1 MAHLP
6 SSSGQ
11 ASGSCKEELGD
22 AYEIYRLGSLCV
34 TKYRRTK
41 AASELQRATQH
52 FRDALCRMPTDHPR
66 RLVVLEDLS
75 SSYSVLFQITGAL
88 DYLEK
93 ASQLSQEVVDHTPRN
108 HHERVP
114 RLLDAGI
121 DHMDIYSNFGD
132 AAHLE
137 LALEAFS
144 KALDAAKENHPRLH
158 TCNSSLA
165 IAFRYRFFKDGNML
179 DLDAAIQN
187 FEHAIR
193 LVTVDHHKRVRWL
206 QDVAACYGER
216 FRKTQDIAEISR
228 AIERAEESLETAK
241 DDLLARARGYSI
253 LGSSY
258 GLKAEQTGAMQD
270 LELCIQM
277 SHRALAITPPDC
289 PNRARRL
296 HILGACYGTKYGRFG
311 MPKDLDICIE
321 KYREA
326 LDNTPHDS
334 SDRGLRLCSLG
345 GAYLDRYQRFKSWE
359 DLYDAIEGLEE
370 AIQVTVT
377 PSDHPDRARRIHSLG
392 IACQERYLG
401 TGKTTDF
408 AVAIQYLKDALN
420 LTPADDCDRPA
431 RFDTLGSIH
440 HAHYKIRGETADLLK
455 ARDYYQEALQITPID
470 HPDEK
475 HRLGGLA
482 TCYHDLFL
490 SAGSFADIDLA
501 IDKYRKA
508 LELTPRDSP
517 MGWFRLQNLGMA
529 YRDRYRKNKNTEDLK
544 ASIQHYQAGLDHPT
558 AFAADRLK
566 SGQDLL
572 IIYADTDNWTSGYEI
587 AWKTLSLVP
596 LITPHALRN
605 SDKQALL
612 MSIVGLSSI
621 AASVAL
627 MANKSVFDAIS
638 LLELGRGIIIG
649 SLHDMQTDVLDLRQS
664 HSDLAEEFIELQEK
678 LHGPSALATFD
689 ERYKA
694 GQRYETLLQ
703 KIRDL
708 PDFSEFFLFP
718 AQDNIKAAAAS
729 GPIVVIN
736 VSTYR
741 CDALLIEHHQLRVL
755 PLPDLSLED
764 IKGRAA
770 TLTSLSTDTLEWL
783 WDTVTRPVLE
793 VLGLDQAPEDSW
805 PRIWWIPTGPLT
817 SFPLHAAGNYNDDL
831 FDTVLD
837 RVISSYSSSLKEI
850 INSRRRNKTR
860 DVPIGPKKV
869 VLVGMEETP
878 GQSRLEFA
886 SQEVEQIAKLCNFS
900 QFHVSRPKNQ
910 REDVLAQVN
919 GCDIFHFA
927 GHGMSNL
934 SNPLRSSLLLCD
946 GPLTVSRLLETD
958 LRIQSPFLA
967 YLSACGTG
975 QVKQRRLADEG
986 IHLMSAC
993 QVAGFQHAIG
1003 SLWEVND
1010 ESCVHIANSTYEWI
1024 IKHNLT
1030 NASVSEGLHHACRKL
1045 RNEWMS
1051 KNSLE
1056 DEQSREPGVKVWD
1069 KDPYSIQNV
1078 LPSINRP
1085 RDARDILY
1093 CGHSPLL
1100 WVPYVHYG
1108 V

>member
-1 MAHLP
+1 
-6 SSSGQ
+6 
-11 ASGSCKEELGD
+11 
-22 AYEIYRLGSLCV
+22 
-34 TKYRRTK
+34 
-41 AASELQRATQH
+41 
-52 FRDALCRMPTDHPR
+52 MPTDHPR
-66 RLVVLEDLS
+66 RSIVLEDLG
-75 SSYSVLFQITGAL
+75 SSYSVLFRITRAL

-93 ASQLSQEVVDHTPRN
+93 ASQLSQEVVDHTPQN
-108 HHERVP
+108 HPERVP

-121 DHMDIYSNFGD
+121 DHMDIYSNNGD
-132 AAHLE
+132 STHLE
-137 LALEAFS
+137 LALGSFS

-179 DLDAAIQN
+179 DLDAAIQH
-187 FEHAIR
+187 FEQAIH
-193 LVTVDHHKRVRWL
+193 LVTTDHHKRVRWL
-206 QDVAACYGER
+206 QDVGACYGER
-216 FRKTQDIAEISR
+216 FRKTQDIADFSR
-228 AIERAEESLETAK
+228 AIERVEESLETA
-241 DDLLARARGYSI
+241 DDLLSRARGYSI

-258 GLKAEQTGAMQD
+258 GLKSKQTGAMQD
-270 LELCIQM
+270 LDLSIQM
-277 SHRALAITPPDC
+277 SHRALAITPRDSPD
-289 PNRARRL
+289 RTRRL
-296 HILGACYGTKYGRFG
+296 HILGACYGTKYDRLGI
-311 MPKDLDICIE
+311 PKDLDICIE
-321 KYREA
+321 RYREA
-326 LDNTPHDS
+326 LDDSPHDS

-345 GAYLDRYQRFKSWE
+345 GAYLDRYQRFKAWE
-359 DLYDAIEGLEE
+359 DLSDAIDGLEE
-370 AIQVTVT
+370 AIQVAVT

-392 IACQERYLG
+392 IAFQELYLG

-408 AVAIQYLKDALN
+408 VIAVQYLKDALN

-440 HAHYKIRGETADLLK
+440 HHHYKISGETADLLK
-455 ARDYYQEALQITPID
+455 ARDYYHEALQITPAD

-475 HRLGGLA
+475 HRLGGVA
-482 TCYHDLFL
+482 TCHHDLFL
-490 SAGSFADIDLA
+490 SAGSLADIDLA
-501 IDKYRKA
+501 IDRYRKA

-517 MGWFRLQNLGMA
+517 MGWFRLHNLGMA
-529 YRDRYRKNKNTEDLK
+529 YRDRYRKNKDAEDLE
-544 ASIQHYQAGLDHPT
+544 AAIQHYQAGLDHPT

-572 IIYADTDNWTSGYEI
+572 IIYADTDSWTSGCEI

-596 LITPHALRN
+596 LITPDALRN

-612 MSIVGLSSI
+612 VSIVGLSSI

-627 MANKSVFDAIS
+627 MANKSVFDTIS

-649 SLHDMQTDVLDLRQS
+649 SLHDMQTDVLDLRQG
-664 HSDLAEEFIELQEK
+664 HSNLAEEYIKLQEK
-678 LHGPSALATFD
+678 LHGSSALTSFD

-694 GQRYETLLQ
+694 GQQYEILLQ

-708 PDFSEFFLFP
+708 PGFSEFLLFP
-718 AQDNIKAAAAS
+718 AHDDIKAAAAS
-729 GPIVVIN
+729 GPIVIIN

-741 CDALLIEHHQLRVL
+741 CDALLIERHQLSTL
-755 PLPDLSLED
+755 PLPDLCPED
-764 IKGRAA
+764 ISVRAT
-770 TLTSLSTDTLEWL
+770 TLASLSTDTLEWL

-793 VLGLDQAPEDSW
+793 ALRLDQAPGDSW

-817 SFPLHAAGNYNDDL
+817 SFPLHAAGNYNDGI
-831 FDTVLD
+831 FDTVLEH
-837 RVISSYSSSLKEI
+837 VISSYSSSLKEI
-850 INSRRRNKTR
+850 INSRRRNKNR
-860 DVPIGPKKV
+860 DVRISPKKV

-900 QFHVSRPKNQ
+900 QFHVSRPENR

-934 SNPLRSSLLLCD
+934 SNPLKSSLLLCD

-958 LRIQSPFLA
+958 LRIQRPFLA

-975 QVKQRRLADEG
+975 QVKQRRLEDEG

-1010 ESCVHIANSTYEWI
+1010 ESCVHIAMATYEWI
-1024 IKHNLT
+1024 LEHNLS
-1030 NASVSEGLHHACRKL
+1030 NDSVSEGLHHACRKL
-1045 RNEWMS
+1045 RHEWMS

-1056 DEQSREPGVKVWD
+1056 DEKSREPGVKIGD
-1069 KDPYSIQNV
+1069 KDPYSDQDVI
-1078 LPSINRP
+1078 PSLNRP
-1085 RDARDILY
+1085 KDARDILY

>member
-1 MAHLP
+1 NRW
-6 SSSGQ
+6 SGDTGTTDGTCTLIQ
-11 ASGSCKEELGD
+11 WASRRSRKEELND
-22 AYEIYRLGSLCV
+22 AYEIYWLGSLCV

-66 RLVVLEDLS
+66 RLDMLEDLS

-88 DYLEK
+88 VYLEK
-93 ASQLSQEVVDHTPRN
+93 VSQLSQEVVDHTPQN
-108 HHERVP
+108 HQERQ
-114 RLLDAGI
+114 L
-121 DHMDIYSNFGD
+121 GD

-137 LALEAFS
+137 LALEVFT
-144 KALDAAKENHPRLH
+144 KTLDAAKENYPRLH

-165 IAFRYRFFKDGNML
+165 IAFRYRCFKDGNML
-179 DLDAAIQN
+179 DLDAAIGH
-187 FEHAIR
+187 FEQAIH
-193 LVTVDHHKRVRWL
+193 LVTIDYHKRVRWL
-206 QDVAACYGER
+206 QDVAACYGKR
-216 FRKTQDIAEISR
+216 FRKTQDIADISR
-228 AIERAEESLETAK
+228 AIERAEESLETEK
-241 DDLLARARGYSI
+241 DDLLARARGYSV

-277 SHRALAITPPDC
+277 SHRALAIPPPDC

-296 HILGACYGTKYGRFG
+296 HILGACYGTKYGRIG
-311 MPKDLDICIE
+311 IPKDLDICIDR
-321 KYREA
+321 YREA

-334 SDRGLRLCSLG
+334 SDRGLRLCSVG

-359 DLYDAIEGLEE
+359 DLHDAIERLEE

-401 TGKTTDF
+401 TGKATDF
-408 AVAIQYLKDALN
+408 VIAIQYLEDALN
-420 LTPADDCDRPA
+420 LTPANDRDRPA

-440 HAHYKIRGETADLLK
+440 HAHYKIRGETADLIK
-455 ARDYYQEALQITPID
+455 ARDYYQEALQITPRG

-482 TCYHDLFL
+482 TCHHDLFL
-490 SAGSFADIDLA
+490 SAGSFADRDLA

-517 MGWFRLQNLGMA
+517 MGCPG
-529 YRDRYRKNKNTEDLK
+529 
-544 ASIQHYQAGLDHPT
+544 G
-558 AFAADRLK
+558 

-572 IIYADTDNWTSGYEI
+572 IIYADTDSWASGYEI

-612 MSIVGLSSI
+612 TSIVGLSSI

-649 SLHDMQTDVLDLRQS
+649 SLHDMQTDVLDLRQG

-678 LHGPSALATFD
+678 IHGPSALATFD

-694 GQRYETLLQ
+694 GQQYEMLLQ

-708 PDFSEFFLFP
+708 PGFSEFLLFP
-718 AQDNIKAAAAS
+718 AQDDVKAAATS

-736 VSTYR
+736 VSAYR
-741 CDALLIEHHQLRVL
+741 CDALLIELHQMRAL
-755 PLPDLSLED
+755 PLPDLCLED
-764 IKGRAA
+764 IKDRAT

-783 WDTVTRPVLE
+783 WDTVTWPVLE
-793 VLGLDQAPEDSW
+793 ALRLDQAPGDSW
-805 PRIWWIPTGPLT
+805 PRIWWIPTWPLT
-817 SFPLHAAGNYNDDL
+817 RFPLHAAGNYNDDL

-850 INSRRRNKTR
+850 INSRRRDKTR

-886 SQEVEQIAKLCNFS
+886 SQEVKQIAKLCSFS

-919 GCDIFHFA
+919 GCGIFHFA

-934 SNPLRSSLLLCD
+934 SNPLKPTPSRRTTDGVKASRNQPADPKAILGLSFRLWYRS
-946 GPLTVSRLLETD
+946 GE
-958 LRIQSPFLA
+958 A
-967 YLSACGTG
+967 KAACG
-975 QVKQRRLADEG
+975 RRNSLDER
-986 IHLMSAC
+986 LS
-993 QVAGFQHAIG
+993 
-1003 SLWEVND
+1003 VND
-1010 ESCVHIANSTYEWI
+1010 ESCLRIAKSTYEWI
-1024 IKHNLT
+1024 IKHNLS
-1030 NASVSEGLHHACRKL
+1030 NDSISEGLHHACRRL

-1056 DEQSREPGVKVWD
+1056 DEQCREPGVKVGD
-1069 KDPYSIQNV
+1069 ADPYSIQVV
-1078 LPSINRP
+1078 LPSTNRP
-1085 RDARDILY
+1085 RDRRDILY